1 MVTVSVR
8 QAMLS
13 WTAPTQ
19 NVDGSALTNLAGY
32 KVYWGTGS
40 RSYPNTADVSGAS
53 STSHTLALNPGTYF
67 FAVTALDSSGNESAF
82 SGEVSKTVL

>member
-1 MVTVSVR
+1 MVTVGVR

-53 STSHTLALNPGTYF
+53 NTSHTLTLNPGTYF

-82 SGEVSKTVL
+82 SGEVSKIVL